1 MKYRLNVYLKIYSML
16 IFMFIFTFKFIVN
29 CVNMVL
35 SFLQMNFFFKYNL
48 LILLYK
54 SNSKQ

>member
-35 SFLQMNFFFKYNL
+35 SFLQMNFFLKYNL
-48 LILLYK
+48 LIFLYK